1 MTVNSYLTN
10 LANMAII
17 RDQER
22 KSIQRSIATL
32 QSRLAQYFGSDIT
45 QQFIFGSYSR
55 RTILPRSMDEKSDV
69 DYMVVFADNSSRP
82 QIYLNLLR
90 RFVEQHYS
98 RSEIFQSNPTI
109 VLSLNHI
116 RFELLP
122 AVNGWPSGLQIPAK
136 ACDYEDW
143 ISTDPTGFKQ
153 ELVNANQTYGN
164 QITPLV
170 RVVKYWNALSGY
182 PFESYSLEQ
191 NIVQHGFSL
200 LCGRQLKDYFYGYI
214 EGMDAGLFAPKW
226 KQEAVS
232 RARQLTEEA
241 KFQEC
246 QGYTASAEAT
256 IKKLLSTSD
265 RLVFG
270 NAHTDNQSLADKL
283 YPTMKKSQ

>member
-1 MTVNSYLTN
+1 MGCYRCCSIFNDISIGKNNWRGDRSVSDHVFALFWWIIDIIDFIKYVQFKFERLSTRQNLYALFKGRCWWRQWRCSDLCSGEYAYRGRNSHRFAGWDINSY
-10 LANMAII
+10 
-17 RDQER
+17 
-22 KSIQRSIATL
+22 SCCH
-32 QSRLAQYFGSDIT
+32 
-45 QQFIFGSYSR
+45 
-55 RTILPRSMDEKSDV
+55 LP
-69 DYMVVFADNSSRP
+69 
-82 QIYLNLLR
+82 
-90 RFVEQHYS
+90 
-98 RSEIFQSNPTI
+98 
-109 VLSLNHI
+109 
-116 RFELLP
+116 
-122 AVNGWPSGLQIPAK
+122 PSGLQIPAK

-143 ISTDPTGFKQ
+143 ISTDPTEFKQ

-164 QITPLV
+164 QITLLV

-241 KFQEC
+241 KSQEC

-256 IKKLLSTSD
+256 IKKLLSISD
-265 RLVFG
+265 GLVFG